1 MTPGSWFKYFLFPIW
16 IPKNSGSVIST
27 HANTR
32 SNLTNM
38 AVKSTTLFH
47 SIKSNYHTVQLL
59 TIWKIHMSE
68 LHYIR
73 LHPKLTVDD
82 HIWDAQRDDN
92 RLMSRG
98 LEATGGMCSFRPF
111 RLWQSRIESL
121 NLLLVLTYFPC
132 CISLLNPK
140 KLLGLHGIATW
151 LEGDKRVHGVQS
163 VQPLGI
169 LLAAWKWLKEQTV
182 KWCHTLLRCHVSG
195 ISCNIMQVL
204 GFPPLANL
212 IPSPNPG
219 PW

>member
-1 MTPGSWFKYFLFPIW
+1 MTPDSWFKYFLFPIW

-111 RLWQSRIESL
+111 RPWQSRIESL

-169 LLAAWKWLKEQTV
+169 LLQHENDSRNKQSNDVTRCCVVMSAECVQRHASIRVPATGKFDPFAQPRAW
-182 KWCHTLLRCHVSG
+182 
-195 ISCNIMQVL
+195 
-204 GFPPLANL
+204 
-212 IPSPNPG
+212 
-219 PW
+219 